1 MALIIPYN
9 FFQSIVRNNEEL
21 TQLASSVY
29 HKLKA
34 SFYCQY
40 DEKDAIGRRYRRQ
53 DAIGTP
59 YCVTVDYD
67 TMKDNTVTLRFRDT
81 MEQER
86 VNISELRGII
96 EDKVSI
102 VSLLKKLQ

>member
-1 MALIIPYN
+1 MPLVKKDGLPEKAREIIN
-9 FFQSIVRNNEEL
+9 D
-21 TQLASSVY
+21 
-29 HKLKA
+29 LK
-34 SFYCQY
+34 FHFNCQY
-40 DEKDAIGRRYRRQ
+40 DEKDSIGKRYRRQ

-59 YCVTVDYD
+59 YCVTVDHD
-67 TMKDNTVTLRFRDT
+67 SLQDGKVTLRFRDT

-86 VNISELRGII
+86 VNISDLTAII